1 MTSNPETG
9 ISEGGLD
16 LAALRARLAAAPD
29 AERLQPL
36 GLGRILAGPDALSA
50 LPGVVAELL
59 GDAGGPIALLADATP
74 MLRLGAELK
83 ATTRSLLE
91 ADREVRLVRAG
102 PADGRAHADEATV
115 AAVRAGAE
123 GAVAIVT
130 VASGTVADIGKTVAH
145 ELGGLPHVIVQTAA
159 SVNGFADDQS
169 VLLRNGVK
177 RTTPSRWPD
186 VLVLD
191 GAVLTDA
198 PPAMNL
204 AGLGDLVSMFTATP
218 DWYLAREVGMDDS
231 FSATAVALGRERGE
245 ELLALAPALAANEAG
260 AVVRLAEILAVS
272 GISMGV
278 AGRTAPSSGMEHTVS
293 HLLEMAAERRGWDTA
308 LHGAKVG
315 VTTIVA
321 ALTWRHVKRRIDE
334 RGVTLLF
341 PSAAEMEERVRAA
354 FDPLDP
360 SGAMGEECWA
370 DYSAKLARWHERRD
384 VVEGFAAEW
393 ERHQRALDEL
403 LVDPVALVEAMQVAG
418 APVRFSDLDPSIDA
432 ETARWALANCHLMRD
447 RFTVADLACFTGV
460 WEEQDVDAVLAE
472 AAALGAGL

>member
-1 MTSNPETG
+1 VTESG
-9 ISEGGLD
+9 IELE
-16 LAALRARLAAAPD
+16 ALRERLAQAPD
-29 AERLQPL
+29 ADRLQPL
-36 GLGRILAGPDALSA
+36 GLGKVVAGADALAELPALVAA
-50 LPGVVAELL
+50 LPAA
-59 GDAGGPIALLADATP
+59 DAGPIALLADATP
-74 MLRLGAELK
+74 MRRGGEDLKPMVREILAAE
-83 ATTRSLLE
+83 
-91 ADREVRLVRAG
+91 REVRPVQVG
-102 PADGRAHADEATV
+102 PDDGRAHADEATV
-115 AAVRAGAE
+115 EAARVAAE
-123 GAVAIVT
+123 GARAIVT

-191 GAVLTDA
+191 GAVLRDA

-231 FSATAVALGRERGE
+231 FSATATALGRDLGE
-245 ELLALAPALAANEAG
+245 ELLALAPVLAANEDA
-260 AVVRLAEILAVS
+260 AVVRLAEILALS

-315 VTTIVA
+315 VTTIIA
-321 ALTWRHVKRRIDE
+321 ALTWRHVRRRVAD
-334 RGVTLLF
+334 RGMTLLF
-341 PSAAEMEERVRAA
+341 PSAAEMEQRVRAA

-360 SGAMGEECWA
+360 SGAMADECWS
-370 DYSAKLARWHERRD
+370 DYSAKLERWHAKRDLVER
-384 VVEGFAAEW
+384 FAADW
-393 ERHQRALDEL
+393 DRHRGALDEL
-403 LVDPVALVEAMQVAG
+403 LVDPVHLVEAMKAAG
-418 APVRFSDLDPSIDA
+418 APVRFNRLDPAVDA
-432 ETARWALANCHLMRD
+432 ATARWAVANCHLMRD
-447 RFTVADLACFTGV
+447 RFTIADLATFTGN
-460 WEEQDVDAVLAE
+460 WSEEDVDAVLAD
-472 AAALGAGL
+472 AADLGAGL